1 MYVLGE
7 GETVGPGEPAN
18 HSVTIRE
25 LGPVLPP
32 ACPSGP
38 SCQWI
43 SATNADVAR
52 DQTVRRYR
60 AFLSLPVGT
69 QAHEMHNGNFW
80 KFRVVSKATDPSLT
94 TFAKDVR
101 GWICQPPPRVAALR
115 RARAI
120 AAHALAPSHGGAPSS
135 ACPPQGPPWHIT
147 GGTIL
152 IEGDHGGPRPLRFQL
167 PLVGEPSKFTL
178 TLSGTL
184 IPRGIT
190 GVKPIGITIGI
201 NRFIAAIDG
210 MGWVTLKD
218 GTKVWGR
225 KMEAPGVQHQDLLP
239 EQNSKEVAFRF
250 LWNVENN
257 PW

>member
-1 MYVLGE
+1 
-7 GETVGPGEPAN
+7 
-18 HSVTIRE
+18 
-25 LGPVLPP
+25 
-32 ACPSGP
+32 
-38 SCQWI
+38 
-43 SATNADVAR
+43 
-52 DQTVRRYR
+52 
-60 AFLSLPVGT
+60 
-69 QAHEMHNGNFW
+69 
-80 KFRVVSKATDPSLT
+80 
-94 TFAKDVR
+94 
-101 GWICQPPPRVAALR
+101 
-115 RARAI
+115 
-120 AAHALAPSHGGAPSS
+120 
-135 ACPPQGPPWHIT
+135 
-147 GGTIL
+147 
-152 IEGDHGGPRPLRFQL
+152 
-167 PLVGEPSKFTL
+167 LVGEPSKFTL

-257 PW
+257 PWPRGLKLDLYSTETLRPPAPQWPKLDVTYSLDAT